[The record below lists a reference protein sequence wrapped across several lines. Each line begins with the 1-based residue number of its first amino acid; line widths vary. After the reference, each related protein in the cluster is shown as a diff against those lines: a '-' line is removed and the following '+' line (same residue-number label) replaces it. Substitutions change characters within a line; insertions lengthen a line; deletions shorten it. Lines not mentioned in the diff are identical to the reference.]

1 MTPQI
6 PPKLAR
12 AVRGRKCIL
21 FVGSGLSSA
30 AGYPTWGEMVLRLV
44 AEGREIPGAKVEGLD
59 ELEEKKDWF
68 TLADF
73 ARTTL
78 TPYDFGEVLTEMFGE
93 TAQPSRAHELIAR
106 TDYRGIITTNYD
118 RLLEIT
124 MARLRNSLPR
134 TFTTKGID
142 AMAVALFSSAPFI
155 YKMHG
160 DIDEPSSI
168 VLTASDYDRMIL
180 FSPHSRSFLHGAM
193 LNYTLLFVG
202 YSLSDPDFQLVL
214 RELSLMFQNRVPKHY
229 ALVPNGGDFAKEHLL
244 RRLNVQSIGYDP
256 ADGHREAVDF
266 LEDLQAIAPYP
277 RRALAV
283 AS

>member
-1 MTPQI
+1 MPPQI

-12 AVRGRKCIL
+12 AMRSRKCIL
-21 FVGSGLSSA
+21 FAGSGLSAA

-44 AEGREIPGAKVEGLD
+44 EEGRQIPGAKVQGLD
-59 ELEEKKDWF
+59 ELQEKKDWF
-68 TLADF
+68 TLAEF
-73 ARTTL
+73 ARMTL
-78 TPYDFGEVLTEMFGE
+78 TPYDFGEVLTEMLGD
-93 TAQPSRAHELIAR
+93 TGQPSRAHEMIAR
-106 TDYRGIITTNYD
+106 TDFRGIITTNYD

-124 MARLRNSLPR
+124 MAQVRGSLPS
-134 TFTTKGID
+134 TFTTNGID
-142 AMAVALFSSAPFI
+142 AMAVALFRSHPFI

-160 DIDEPSSI
+160 DVGEASSI

-214 RELSLMFQNRVPKHY
+214 RELSLMFQNYVPKHF
-229 ALVPNGGDFAKEHLL
+229 ALIPNGGDFAEEHLL
-244 RRLNVQSIGYDP
+244 RRLNVQAIAYDP
-256 ADGHREAVDF
+256 ADGHRQAVEF
-266 LEDLQAIAPYP
+266 LEELQAIAPFP
-277 RRALAV
+277 ARAMAV